1 MLNQY
6 HELPSL
12 KIPSEFPCDMIDLI
26 LLVIN
31 SITCKLSVASKLD
44 TLKTRVTSLI
54 LWNDLK
60 KKNIHLRS
68 RKHHC
73 CSCAVITHL
82 NLYLK
87 CHNNLHY
94 ACSKKLHTT
103 TMENRLKILHST
115 HC

>member
-60 KKNIHLRS
+60 KKTFISDQGNIT
-68 RKHHC
+68 
-73 CSCAVITHL
+73 AVPVL
-82 NLYLK
+82 L
-87 CHNNLHY
+87 LH
-94 ACSKKLHTT
+94 
-103 TMENRLKILHST
+103 I
-115 HC
+115 